1 MAKIVEYEDQIYHCT
16 RCGLCQAVCPVY
28 DVMKNEMAVSRGKIA
43 LMQAVLSGE
52 LEFTPVVA
60 KYMELCTGC
69 GACEETCPS
78 GVSTEKI
85 FLAAKE
91 FVANKYGLTLPKKAI
106 VNSFSSTKALNFFST
121 LLNIYSMVKA
131 GHIVDHMPGT
141 FPFID
146 KLKLLNS
153 QLDGKVSFN
162 LNKLHIKQE
171 KPAYKLLY
179 FPGCINKYVNPSV
192 AHSAIEILKE
202 NNCEIYIPDGFLCC
216 GMPARNSGAI
226 ELAQKLALEN
236 IELFTDKNTFEYDY
250 IVVDCA
256 SCGAML
262 KSYKDLF
269 AEIPEIAAKC
279 EDLKDKIIDINVLL
293 TKLDLNILHKNTEA
307 ITVTYHDPCHLKRS
321 QGVYKEPRA
330 LINKIEGVQL
340 IEMKKSDTCCG
351 AAGSF
356 CITHMNL
363 SESISLNKANNILDT
378 GAEIVLTSC
387 PSCKVGIAQGLV
399 LKDKV
404 LKIYHPVEL
413 IYELVYKKK

>member
-1 MAKIVEYEDQIYHCT
+1 MSKIVKYEDQIYHCT
-16 RCGLCQAVCPVY
+16 RCGLCQSVCPVY
-28 DVMKNEMAVSRGKIA
+28 DVLKNEMAVSRGKIA

-60 KYMELCTGC
+60 RYMELCTGC

-91 FVANKYGLTLPKKAI
+91 FVAQKYGLSLPKKAI
-106 VNSFSSTKALNFFST
+106 VNTFSSTKALNFFAT

-131 GHIVDHMPGT
+131 GHIVDNMPDE

-153 QLDGKVSFN
+153 QLEGKVAFN
-162 LNKLHIKQE
+162 LNKLHLKQD
-171 KPAYKLLY
+171 KPDYKLLY

-192 AHSAIEILKE
+192 AYAAIEILKA
-202 NNCEIYIPDGFLCC
+202 NNCEIFIPEGLLCC

-226 ELAQKLALEN
+226 ELAKKLAIEN
-236 IELFTDKNTFEYDY
+236 IKRFETKDEFEYDF
-250 IVVDCA
+250 IIVDCA

-269 AEIPEIAAKC
+269 ENDPELSMKC
-279 EDLKDKIIDINVLL
+279 DLLIDKILDINVLL
-293 TKLDLNILHKNTEA
+293 SKLDLKISDNEVKPL
-307 ITVTYHDPCHLKRS
+307 TVTYHDPCHLKRS
-321 QGVYKEPRA
+321 QNVYNEPRL
-330 LINKIEGVQL
+330 LIKQIKGINLV
-340 IEMKKSDTCCG
+340 EMNNSDTCCG

-363 SESISLNKANNILDT
+363 SESISLNKANNILNTRAD
-378 GAEIVLTSC
+378 IVLTSC

-399 LKDKV
+399 QKNTQ
-404 LKIYHPVEL
+404 LKILHPVEL
-413 IYELVYKKK
+413 IYELFYKK